1 MSVLLVVMVVWSAQM
16 LALVPLVIL
25 VKDQF
30 SVEILVLLVLLPQL
44 V

>member
-1 MSVLLVVMVVWSAQM
+1 MSVLLVVKVVWSAQM

-25 VKDQF
+25 VKDQLP
-30 SVEILVLLVLLPQL
+30 VEILVLLVLLPQL

>member
-16 LALVPLVIL
+16 PALVPLVNL
-25 VKDQF
+25 VKDQLP
-30 SVEILVLLVLLPQL
+30 VEILVLLVLLPQL